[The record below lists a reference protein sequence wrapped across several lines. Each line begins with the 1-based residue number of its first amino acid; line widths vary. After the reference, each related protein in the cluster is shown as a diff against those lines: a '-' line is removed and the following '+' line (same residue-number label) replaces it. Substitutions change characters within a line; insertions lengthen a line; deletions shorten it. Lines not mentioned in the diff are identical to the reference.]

1 MAKDTNYYNELK
13 NYFNLGLDFLDTEN
27 EMGKLQ
33 ITDYYDDGTIKQYY
47 VDSYDQLLKNS

>member
-33 ITDYYDDGTIKQYY
+33 VTDYYDDGTIKQYY
-47 VDSYDQLLKNS
+47 VDSYDQLIKNN